1 MSLRGELRS
10 DSGAIR
16 RSNPPE
22 YQTTRRDCFVE
33 SNSLRSFDSP
43 RNDGIILRLSW
54 TILVLLFLFPN
65 NLSAQLLGITGAN
78 HPELQWQE
86 FETDHFVL
94 VYHQGL
100 DSIVRLAAPIAEEVY
115 HVVTTN
121 LETALPEKT
130 RIYFSDNDEERN
142 AFTFGDEYI
151 FIWMRGILDDNL
163 FSLRSSGTSKW
174 LRSVITHEFTHIT
187 IAHATRTWTDALFP
201 AIDEK
206 VPRWFNEGM
215 ARYMEPD
222 GWTDDLDIP
231 LRIAAVS
238 SKLDLGSS
246 DQFLSGS
253 LLYEGGQSL
262 VRYIAA
268 TYGDSAL
275 VKILKHRDGGLFP
288 YDFDNAVLAATK
300 HSLGEIYGE
309 WHKILNV
316 YYNTEFGQKEDIED
330 IARKIPTH
338 LAIVEAVRL
347 SPDGKHFAILGKKTQ
362 EEATKLFTLANDTG
376 AEPKLLT
383 GEPGIEPYLSWSP
396 DAKELL
402 FSKVRFGRHG
412 DLIYDL
418 YRCNAESGEMHR
430 ISTNERLEYPDW
442 SPNGKTIVAAQ
453 FRRSGSDLV
462 TLNDDGT
469 NMRQLTNF
477 QDDNVE
483 VYSPRWSPDGERI
496 AFSIFRKN
504 GMRDVATTDTKTREI
519 GYVTINSINSR
530 YPIWSAGGDSI
541 IFLSLRNG
549 IPNLYKAR
557 SYDLPITAPIPPEEL
572 TDVASNIL
580 AWDCSKNKDSIL
592 VTSFTDR
599 NSVQLFWLGAN
610 RSVILAP
617 SVPLAKK
624 YTAWRSI
631 RWPLV
636 TRPSDSLPPVIVTGP
651 YAYNSLAHIR
661 PLLYLPI
668 IGTDI
673 SPTGAEG
680 IQLGAFTFL
689 ADEMQKHLLQA
700 FAWYGNASKTFSYGV
715 EYENNQLF
723 PTVSVGG
730 ANELQFRDVIQD
742 VAYYEHT
749 KSLNLG
755 FTFALHT
762 PNSLLDLHNFFIGG
776 EWNKMRPWN
785 ESQFAA
791 VDSNERPIAARLLNV
806 GVLYS
811 YLSPLLQVGVAAL
824 HSDKSLAS
832 DLTRTQLRVSLH
844 KELAIGEDI
853 QDELALLLHGA
864 ADFGYEL
871 PQDFLGFYKF
881 DAFEGGFNAA
891 SLHERDRLRG
901 IRRYYY
907 GNRLLTAS
915 FEIREAD
922 QVFSSFLPLL
932 KPFEP
937 QLVEFF
943 DIGSTWYASAPTN
956 NPDVNV
962 TPLSK
967 TAWLKTAG
975 AELRSELAFDEG
987 IEAGVGWELMKTAQP
1002 DWFIRFTGIF

>member
-1 MSLRGELRS
+1 
-10 DSGAIR
+10 
-16 RSNPPE
+16 
-22 YQTTRRDCFVE
+22 
-33 SNSLRSFDSP
+33 
-43 RNDGIILRLSW
+43 
-54 TILVLLFLFPN
+54 
-65 NLSAQLLGITGAN
+65 
-78 HPELQWQE
+78 
-86 FETDHFVL
+86 
-94 VYHQGL
+94 
-100 DSIVRLAAPIAEEVY
+100 
-115 HVVTTN
+115 
-121 LETALPEKT
+121 
-130 RIYFSDNDEERN
+130 
-142 AFTFGDEYI
+142 
-151 FIWMRGILDDNL
+151 
-163 FSLRSSGTSKW
+163 
-174 LRSVITHEFTHIT
+174 
-187 IAHATRTWTDALFP
+187 
-201 AIDEK
+201 
-206 VPRWFNEGM
+206 
-215 ARYMEPD
+215 
-222 GWTDDLDIP
+222 
-231 LRIAAVS
+231 
-238 SKLDLGSS
+238 
-246 DQFLSGS
+246 
-253 LLYEGGQSL
+253 
-262 VRYIAA
+262 
-268 TYGDSAL
+268 
-275 VKILKHRDGGLFP
+275 
-288 YDFDNAVLAATK
+288 
-300 HSLGEIYGE
+300 
-309 WHKILNV
+309 
-316 YYNTEFGQKEDIED
+316 
-330 IARKIPTH
+330 
-338 LAIVEAVRL
+338 
-347 SPDGKHFAILGKKTQ
+347 
-362 EEATKLFTLANDTG
+362 
-376 AEPKLLT
+376 
-383 GEPGIEPYLSWSP
+383 
-396 DAKELL
+396 
-402 FSKVRFGRHG
+402 
-412 DLIYDL
+412 
-418 YRCNAESGEMHR
+418 
-430 ISTNERLEYPDW
+430 
-442 SPNGKTIVAAQ
+442 
-453 FRRSGSDLV
+453 
-462 TLNDDGT
+462 
-469 NMRQLTNF
+469 MRQLTNF

-504 GMRDVATTDTKTREI
+504 GMRDVATTDTESRDIYYIT
-519 GYVTINSINSR
+519 NDSINDR
-530 YPIWSAGGDSI
+530 YPIWSPDGDSI
-541 IFLSLRNG
+541 IFLSFRDG
-549 IPNLYKAR
+549 IPNLYTSP
-557 SYDLPITAPIPPEEL
+557 SYDLAKVTWYLQQAKL
-572 TDVASNIL
+572 TNVASNVL
-580 AWDCSKNKDSIL
+580 AWDWPKNKDSLL

-599 NSVQLFWLGAN
+599 NSVQLFWLSAH
-610 RSVILAP
+610 RSDSSIVGYGRSAI
-617 SVPLAKK
+617 PLAKK

-631 RWPLV
+631 RWPLF

-776 EWNKMRPWN
+776 EWNEMRPWN

-811 YLSPLLQVGVAAL
+811 YLSPLFQVGVAAL

-864 ADFGYEL
+864 ADFGDEL